1 MIQITYYHNSD
12 GRIVSRATLLN
23 EQEVEQNKP
32 EGCSYVSGDYS
43 QDAVWFPEGQM
54 RTIPPKPD
62 EFYNFDYL
70 TGQWIADDAT
80 AMQALRKERNRRLV
94 ASDWTQ
100 VPDAPVD
107 HQAWAVYRQELR
119 DLPDNTEDPR
129 HPVWPI
135 PPA

>member
-1 MIQITYYHNSD
+1 MISITVYDTTSGKILRRAMLASD
-12 GRIVSRATLLN
+12 MVDANLNDGEGWIEGFYDPALFTIQN
-23 EQEVEQNKP
+23 EQPQKI
-32 EGCSYVSGDYS
+32 D
-43 QDAVWFPEGQM
+43 DAELETAQTDVAWTKLRM
-54 RTIPPKPD
+54 VR
-62 EFYNFDYL
+62 NSYL
-70 TGQWIADDAT
+70 TAC
-80 AMQALRKERNRRLV
+80 
-94 ASDWTQ
+94 DWTQ